1 MLTATRFVG
10 IACSSVLFA
19 VGPGSATEGDAM
31 QHRLGVWFG
40 LFCIA
45 GLIILEIGCGSGS
58 SGGGAGSNTTPAPT
72 VTLTASPT
80 TITKG
85 QSSKLTWASTNAT
98 SCTASGSWSGSLA
111 TSGSESVTPSAT
123 GTFTYSINCT
133 GSGGSANAS
142 ATLTVNQRVITI
154 SVVPP
159 TPAIPD
165 NEIHSDYGTN
175 VPLTINC
182 TGCETGDTLNIQT
195 QNGST
200 QTDPYSPGYPWVE
213 VLNSTGD
220 LFEPGP
226 IKIWATGTDG
236 STSNALYY
244 TFDGGSMVG
253 YTDPSTG
260 EMYYYYAGGSA
271 TSKAAIFTSKPDGTA
286 DNSYPALSAS
296 PAFTFDPGTGW
307 EFFTDSRGV
316 EAYLIT
322 NPSMAA
328 NIPIGEVAALDT
340 NGGLVCAVQPNTD
353 TAYCFMVSQVAPK
366 SSRIIATVSFPKG
379 SQPSAVK
386 VLDASHAIFLTRG
399 NSTVSEFTISGS
411 TSTSVWTV
419 ALPQFTNADA
429 TYWQSYPF
437 TGGGNTVLVGST
449 LGVMGYAVNA
459 DGTVG
464 EKLALVN
471 IATHTVSRYVDLP
484 NGTVFL
490 AADPTNN
497 AIVAEHPDYSGKTPI
512 TALTRI
518 YVDTGISTLL
528 HAQSKLIPGAAIFVT
543 QTGSNILVCVQ
554 GKCDSQLN
562 Q

>member
-1 MLTATRFVG
+1 MRHRRGLW
-10 IACSSVLFA
+10 
-19 VGPGSATEGDAM
+19 PG
-31 QHRLGVWFG
+31 LLCV
-40 LFCIA
+40 A
-45 GLIILEIGCGSGS
+45 GLLILEVGCGS
-58 SGGGAGSNTTPAPT
+58 SGGGGGSNSTPAPT

-80 TITKG
+80 TVTSG
-85 QSSKLTWASTNAT
+85 QNATLTWSSTNAT
-98 SCTASGSWSGSLA
+98 SCTASGSWSGSEA
-111 TSGSESVTPSAT
+111 TSGSKTETPPAP
-123 GTFTYSINCT
+123 GTFTYTLACT
-133 GSGGSANAS
+133 GTGGSASAS
-142 ATLTVNQRVITI
+142 ATVTVNQRVITI
-154 SVVPP
+154 SVDPS

-175 VPLTINC
+175 VLLTINC

-200 QTDPYSPGYPWVE
+200 QTDPYSSGSPWVG
-213 VLNSTGD
+213 VLNSTGYT
-220 LFEPGP
+220 FEPGP

-236 STSNALYY
+236 ATSNALHF

-253 YTDPSTG
+253 YADPSTG
-260 EMYYYYAGGSA
+260 VMYYYYAGGSA
-271 TSKAAIFTSKPDGTA
+271 TSKAAIFTFKPDGTA
-286 DNSYPALSAS
+286 DSSYPALSAS

-307 EFFTDSRGV
+307 EFYTEGDGV
-316 EAYLIT
+316 DAYMIT
-322 NPSMAA
+322 NPSMAV

-353 TAYCFMVSQVAPK
+353 TAYCFMANQAGIPQDQRV
-366 SSRIIATVSFPKG
+366 IATISFPKG

-386 VLDASHAIFLTRG
+386 VLDASHVIFLARG

-411 TSTSVWTV
+411 ASAPVWTL
-419 ALPQFTNADA
+419 ALPEFTNADA
-429 TYWQSYPF
+429 TYWQSYHW
-437 TGGGNTVLVGST
+437 TGGGNMVLAGST

-471 IATHTVSRYVDLP
+471 ITTHAINQYVDLP

-518 YVDTGISTLL
+518 YVDTGISALL
-528 HAQSKLIPGAAIFVT
+528 HAQSNLIPGAAIFVT

-554 GKCDSQLN
+554 GKCDSQPN